1 MAEVYGPGGSPGA
14 GLPSDGDPQPGKN
27 PPDPIL
33 PVYGLDVERSVTM
46 LIELIG
52 SLLILGLPL
61 ALAVIITAVDEHRQR
76 RKARESERR
85 AVKKIKE
92 EKRRKAA

>member
-1 MAEVYGPGGSPGA
+1 
-14 GLPSDGDPQPGKN
+14 
-27 PPDPIL
+27 
-33 PVYGLDVERSVTM
+33 M